1 MEITGKIIQI
11 LEARSGTSARTGSTW
26 MSQSFVIEAVEPG
39 RQFPTRC
46 VFDVFGEDRLRQ
58 FNIQAGEMLTVSFDL
73 DAHEYQ
79 GRWYNSIRAWKV
91 ERPQID
97 PATGQPMPYVPAAA
111 TTVSVATQA
120 PAAAAEPASIPAPVA
135 QDAAPAA
142 ESADDLPF

>member
-111 TTVSVATQA
+111 TTASVATQA
-120 PAAAAEPASIPAPVA
+120 PVAAAEPASIPAPVA